1 METFDTNDN
10 SATKVS
16 PRRKRL
22 IIGLISIGLIAF
34 VILVSGVVY
43 AFEHIRRSIE
53 ATSLAIPLL
62 TNKPLENQIA
72 FVGNDNN
79 LWLVSPGGDE
89 LRRITTDGKGYRF
102 PTWAPDGRRVAF
114 IGPDEKNNTSLY
126 ISPTGSGDP
135 VVVFNEPSSAP
146 FYLYWAPDSNSITF
160 LTQELSGLT
169 MRQVDTRTPDLS
181 RLLGE
186 GAPFYW
192 VWSPNSE
199 KMLMHVGGSRSAS
212 AEAHIS
218 LLENQQE
225 AERVELD
232 LAPGTFQAPVWSSDG
247 KHIFY
252 IATDNQGNESI
263 YKTNAET
270 LEQTVVTE
278 SGGSAH
284 IVLSPDDQYIA
295 YLQRERGTPPPFGKA
310 HLVNINGENDQLLT
324 EDPVASI
331 YWSPDSTKLA
341 LLSLSRANEGPTA
354 QKIEG
359 LAAPLRQEVFLRW
372 WIYNVKTKELEPLI
386 SFNPTQSFLQTVPFF
401 DQYHLSLTF
410 WSPDSR
416 YFVVTKESSNGEGGT
431 VWVVDTTGQEDPRR
445 VGEGTLAVWSWQ

>member
-1 METFDTNDN
+1 METIETGDN
-10 SATKVS
+10 GAPKRSI
-16 PRRKRL
+16 RLKRL
-22 IIGLISIGLIAF
+22 IIGLIGSGLITLA
-34 VILVSGVVY
+34 VLISGVY
-43 AFEHIRRSIE
+43 FAFDYIRNSIE
-53 ATSLAIPLL
+53 STSLAIPLL
-62 TNKPLENQIA
+62 SSRPLENQIA

-79 LWLVSPGGDE
+79 LWLVSPQGDR
-89 LRRITTDGKGYRF
+89 LRSLTTDGRGYRF

-114 IGPDEKNNTSLY
+114 IGPDDKNNTSLY

-169 MRQVDTRTPDLS
+169 MRQVDTRTPDMS
-181 RLLGE
+181 RSLAE

-192 VWSPNSE
+192 VWSPNSD

-225 AERVELD
+225 AERIELD
-232 LAPGTFQAPVWSSDG
+232 LAPGRFQAPVWSSDG

-252 IATDNQGNESI
+252 IAADNQATEAI
-263 YKTNAET
+263 FKTNAET
-270 LEQTVVTE
+270 LEQSKVTKI
-278 SGGSAH
+278 GGSAH
-284 IVLSPDDQYIA
+284 IVLSPDDQFIA

-310 HLVNINGENDQLLT
+310 YLVNTDGENHQLLT
-324 EDPVASI
+324 DDPVASI
-331 YWSPDSTKLA
+331 YWSPDSTKVA

-372 WIYNVKTKELEPLI
+372 WIYNVDTEELEPLI
-386 SFNPTQSFLQTVPFF
+386 SFSPTQPFLQTVPFF

-416 YFVVTKESSNGEGGT
+416 YLVVTKESSNGEGGS

-445 VGEGTLAVWSWQ
+445 VGDGTLAVWSWK